1 METFAKNL
9 PITELIAQTDA
20 LMVKLGYTKSTMR
33 HFRQAWSALK
43 NHAARRGATTLTM
56 KLGVE
61 LLRDHYHIEPFDLNL
76 SSFKQVTRRAVMLLL
91 EYQVSGSIAKH
102 MAMRDHTFPEAF
114 REVGDK
120 YLEWLSVSGSP
131 KPGTVRNHQ
140 QTLESAFAFFIAHN
154 VDGVAAVDINLVNA
168 YLKTFA
174 GYSKSYASGR
184 CNHLRRFF
192 EFAHREGYTVSSF
205 AFPEISVYKD
215 RKVPEYYT
223 ADETNRLLAAVDR
236 ANPRG
241 KRDYAM
247 LLLGARY
254 GLRISDIKALR
265 LDNIDFAKKIISI
278 TQVKTDKPLTLH
290 LLPDVGW
297 AIIDYVKN
305 GRPQSDSPE
314 IFVRHVVPYT
324 SFATTDNVAHIIGR
338 YANAAGIYKPLP
350 KKNSFHMLRYGLA
363 SELLQKNV
371 SITTISG
378 ILGHSELNVTTTYT
392 KINVP
397 QLRACAL
404 EVPQ

>member
-1 METFAKNL
+1 MENFRKDL
-9 PITELIAQTDA
+9 SITELIAQTDA
-20 LMVKLGYTKSTMR
+20 LMVSLDYKPSVMR
-33 HFRQAWSALK
+33 HFRQCWNALK
-43 NHAARRGATTLTM
+43 NHAARRGASTLTM
-56 KLGVE
+56 ELGIE
-61 LLRDHYHIEPFDLNL
+61 LLRDHYHIEPFELHL
-76 SSFKQVTRRAVMLLL
+76 SSFKAVTRRAVMLLL
-91 EYQVSGSIAKH
+91 EYQVSGNIAKH
-102 MAMRDHTFPEAF
+102 MDRRDHMFPESF
-114 REVGDK
+114 CEIGDK
-120 YLEWLSVSGSP
+120 YLEWLRVSESL
-131 KPGTVRNHQ
+131 KPSTVRNHQ
-140 QTLESAFAFFIAHN
+140 QTLESAFAFFIVHGTDTIE
-154 VDGVAAVDINLVNA
+154 VVDISIVNA

-174 GYSKSYASGR
+174 GCAKSYASGR
-184 CNHLRRFF
+184 CNQLSRFF
-192 EFAHREGYTVSSF
+192 NFAHHEGYMASSF
-205 AFPEISVYKD
+205 AFPEVSVYKD
-215 RKVPEYYT
+215 RKIPEYYT
-223 ADETNRLLAAVDR
+223 AEEMNLLLAAVDR

-265 LDNIDFAKKIISI
+265 LSNIDFAKKIISI
-278 TQVKTDKPLTLH
+278 AQVKTGKPLTLY

-324 SFATTDNVAHIIGR
+324 SFATTDNVAHIIGK

-371 SITTISG
+371 SLTTISG

-392 KINVP
+392 KIDVP

>member
-1 METFAKNL
+1 
-9 PITELIAQTDA
+9 
-20 LMVKLGYTKSTMR
+20 
-33 HFRQAWSALK
+33 
-43 NHAARRGATTLTM
+43 
-56 KLGVE
+56 
-61 LLRDHYHIEPFDLNL
+61 
-76 SSFKQVTRRAVMLLL
+76 MLLL

-278 TQVKTDKPLTLH
+278 TQVKT
-290 LLPDVGW
+290 
-297 AIIDYVKN
+297 
-305 GRPQSDSPE
+305 
-314 IFVRHVVPYT
+314 T

>member
-1 METFAKNL
+1 MEVLSKNL

-20 LMVKLGYTKSTMR
+20 LMVSLNYKPSVMR
-33 HFRQAWSALK
+33 HFRQCWNALK
-43 NHAARRGATTLTM
+43 NHAARRGETTLTM
-56 KLGVE
+56 ELGVE
-61 LLRDHYHIEPFDLNL
+61 LLRDHYHIELFDMNL
-76 SSFKQVTRRAVMLLL
+76 SSFKEVTRRAVMLLL
-91 EYQVSGSIAKH
+91 EYQVSGGIAKH
-102 MAMRDHTFPEAF
+102 MAKRDHTFPEPF

-120 YLEWLSVSGSP
+120 YLKWLSVSNSL

-140 QTLESAFAFFIAHN
+140 RTLESAFTFFIAHG
-154 VDGVAAVDINLVNA
+154 VDSVATVDITLLNA

-174 GYSKSYASGR
+174 GCSKSYASGR

-192 EFAHREGYTVSSF
+192 EFAHREGYTVLSF
-205 AFPEISVYKD
+205 VFPEISVYKD

-254 GLRISDIKALR
+254 GLRISDIKNLR
-265 LDNIDFAKKIISI
+265 LSNVDFAGKVITI
-278 TQVKTDKPLTLH
+278 TQVKTGKPLTLH

-297 AIIDYVKN
+297 AIIDYIKN

-314 IFVRHVVPYT
+314 IFLRHVVPFT
-324 SFATTDNVAHIIGR
+324 SFATTDNVSHIIGR
-338 YANAAGIYKPLP
+338 YANAAGINKPIP
-350 KKNSFHMLRYGLA
+350 QKNSFHMLRYGLA

-371 SITTISG
+371 SLTTISG
-378 ILGHSELNVTTTYT
+378 ILGHSELNITTIYT
-392 KINVP
+392 KIDVP